1 MKQKLNRRGATQV
14 RRAAMVAPVLALT
27 LIAGCSSINEAMQPD
42 KIDYKSQ
49 GKKTASLDIPP
60 DLTKLDGERRYTVP
74 DASGTSTLSNYTQAN
89 AGRAREASPTDNV
102 LPGAQGVRME
112 RDGNQRWLVISNGM
126 RADQLWQTLRG
137 FWQESG
143 FLLVQDSPETGIME
157 TDWAENRAKIPQDII
172 RNTIGKVFDGLY
184 STSERDKFR
193 TRVERSQNGQLEVF
207 ISHRGAQ
214 EQLTG
219 VDKTSTVWTPRP
231 ADPELEAEFLSRLAQ
246 RLGVQKEQA
255 DRMAKNP
262 TPAGIGTN
270 GAAANTAAAAGT
282 AGATTAAAPAV
293 GTAAATGIGA
303 AAATGAP
310 SPDAS
315 KSFMSQVNG
324 MPALQ
329 LPEPFDR
336 AWRSVGLSL
345 DRVNFTVED
354 RDRAQGLYYV
364 RYVDPR
370 TSVDDRGFFSKLF
383 TKPNDG
389 RTAKKYRVALKGN
402 GTGTTVT
409 VLNDAGQPENTEI
422 GKKIL
427 SLLDEQLH

>member
-60 DLTKLDGERRYTVP
+60 DLTKLEGDRRYTVP
-74 DASGTSTLSNYTQAN
+74 DAAGTSTLSNYNQATKT
-89 AGRAREASPTDNV
+89 REASPTDNV
-102 LPGAQGVRME
+102 LPAAQGIRME
-112 RDGNQRWLVISNGM
+112 RDGNQRWIVISNGM
-126 RADQLWQTLRG
+126 RADQLWQQLRG

-246 RLGVQKEQA
+246 RLGVQKDQA

-262 TPAGIGTN
+262 TPAGIG
-270 GAAANTAAAAGT
+270 
-282 AGATTAAAPAV
+282 AAPAASPAPAAPGAV
-293 GTAAATGIGA
+293 AGGIAATE
-303 AAATGAP
+303 ATGA
-310 SPDAS
+310 AS
-315 KSFMSQVNG
+315 GDGKSFLSQVNG
-324 MPALQ
+324 TPALQ

-370 TSVDDRGFFSKLF
+370 SAVDDRGFFSKLF

-389 RTAKKYRVALKGN
+389 KTAKKYRVSLKGN

-409 VLNDAGQPENTEI
+409 VQNDAGQPENTEI

>member
-1 MKQKLNRRGATQV
+1 MKLKLNRRGATQV
-14 RRAAMVAPVLALT
+14 RRAALVVPVLAAGVIT
-27 LIAGCSSINEAMQPD
+27 GCSSINEAMQPD
-42 KIDYKSQ
+42 KIDYKSS
-49 GKKTASLDIPP
+49 ASKRTPTLDIPP
-60 DLTKLDGERRYTVP
+60 DLTKLEGDRRYSVP
-74 DASGTSTLSNYTQAN
+74 DANGTSTLSTYSQATKV
-89 AGRAREASPTDNV
+89 REQSPSENV
-102 LPGAQGVRME
+102 LPSAQGIRME

-126 RADQLWQTLRG
+126 RGDQLWQQLRG

-193 TRVERSQNGQLEVF
+193 TRVERSQNGTLEVF

-219 VDKTSTVWTPRP
+219 IDKSSTVWTPRP

-262 TPAGIGTN
+262 
-270 GAAANTAAAAGT
+270 AAAGNAAAAAGT
-282 AGATTAAAPAV
+282 AAAAGAAAGADGAAPA
-293 GTAAATGIGA
+293 
-303 AAATGAP
+303 
-310 SPDAS
+310 
-315 KSFMSQVNG
+315 KSYLSQVNG
-324 MPALQ
+324 APALQ

-354 RDRAQGLYYV
+354 RDRGQGLYYV

-370 TSVDDRGFFSKLF
+370 TVADSRGFFSKLF
-383 TKPNDG
+383 TKPEDSK
-389 RTAKKYRVALKGN
+389 TAKKYRVSLKGTGS
-402 GTGTTVT
+402 GTLVT
-409 VLNDAGQPENTEI
+409 VLNDAGQPENGEI
-422 GKKIL
+422 GKRIL
-427 SLLDEQLH
+427 SLIDEQLH

>member
-1 MKQKLNRRGATQV
+1 MKSKLNRRGATQV
-14 RRAAMVAPVLALT
+14 RRAALVVPVLAAGVIT
-27 LIAGCSSINEAMQPD
+27 GCSSINEAMQPD
-42 KIDYKSQ
+42 KIDYKSS
-49 GKKTASLDIPP
+49 ASKRTPTLDIPP
-60 DLTKLDGERRYTVP
+60 DLTKLEGDRRYSVP
-74 DASGTSTLSNYTQAN
+74 DANGTSTLSTYSQATKV
-89 AGRAREASPTDNV
+89 REQSPTENV
-102 LPGAQGVRME
+102 LPSAQGIRME
-112 RDGNQRWLVISNGM
+112 RDGNTRWLVISNGM
-126 RADQLWQTLRG
+126 RGDQLWQQLRG

-193 TRVERSQNGQLEVF
+193 TRVERAQNGTMEVF

-219 VDKTSTVWTPRP
+219 IDKSSTVWTPRP

-262 TPAGIGTN
+262 AQAGN
-270 GAAANTAAAAGT
+270 NAAAADAAAAGAAGTTAAAAG
-282 AGATTAAAPAV
+282 
-293 GTAAATGIGA
+293 GA
-303 AAATGAP
+303 AQ
-310 SPDAS
+310 
-315 KSFMSQVNG
+315 KSYLAQVNG
-324 MPALQ
+324 APALQ

-345 DRVNFTVED
+345 DRVNFTIED

-370 TSVDDRGFFSKLF
+370 TNVDNRGFFSKLF
-383 TKPNDG
+383 TKPDDPK
-389 RTAKKYRVALKGN
+389 TAKKYRVALKGTGS
-402 GTGTTVT
+402 GTLVT
-409 VLNDAGQPENTEI
+409 VLNDAGQPENGEI
-422 GKKIL
+422 GKRIL

>member
-14 RRAAMVAPVLALT
+14 RRVAVVAPMLALT

-60 DLTKLDGERRYTVP
+60 DLTKLEGDRRYTVP
-74 DASGTSTLSNYTQAN
+74 DAAGTSTLSNYQQATKT
-89 AGRAREASPTDNV
+89 REAEPATNV
-102 LPGAQGVRME
+102 LPSSQGIRME

-126 RADQLWQTLRG
+126 RADQLWQQLRG
-137 FWQESG
+137 FWQENG
-143 FLLVQDSPETGIME
+143 FLLTQDSPQTGIME

-219 VDKTSTVWTPRP
+219 VDKSTTVWTPRP

-255 DRMAKNP
+255 TQMAKNP
-262 TPAGIGTN
+262 TPVGNSAP
-270 GAAANTAAAAGT
+270 
-282 AGATTAAAPAV
+282 AAAPAPA
-293 GTAAATGIGA
+293 GDATGIGA
-303 AAATGAP
+303 AAATGA
-310 SPDAS
+310 ATAGAAGS
-315 KSFMSQVNG
+315 KSFLAQVNG
-324 MPALQ
+324 APALQ

-364 RYVDPR
+364 RYVDPKQA
-370 TSVDDRGFFSKLF
+370 VDDRGFFSKLF
-383 TKPNDG
+383 TKANDG
-389 RTAKKYRVALKGN
+389 KTAKKYRVSLKGS
-402 GTGTTVT
+402 GSGTTVT
-409 VLNDAGQPENTEI
+409 VQNDAGQPENTDVS
-422 GKKIL
+422 KRIL

>member
-14 RRAAMVAPVLALT
+14 RRVAVVAPVLALS

-60 DLTKLDGERRYTVP
+60 DLTKLEGDRRYAVP
-74 DASGTSTLSNYTQAN
+74 DAAGTSTLSNYSQAN
-89 AGRAREASPTDNV
+89 KTREASPTDNV
-102 LPGAQGVRME
+102 LPSTDGIRME
-112 RDGNQRWLVISNGM
+112 RDGNQRWLVINNGM
-126 RADQLWQTLRG
+126 PPDKLWESLRG
-137 FWQESG
+137 FWQENG
-143 FLLVQDSPETGIME
+143 FLLTQDSPETGIME

-219 VDKTSTVWTPRP
+219 VDKSQTVWTPRP

-255 DRMAKNP
+255 DKMAKNP
-262 TPAGIGTN
+262 TPAGIGT
-270 GAAANTAAAAGT
+270 AQPSAAAAG
-282 AGATTAAAPAV
+282 V
-293 GTAAATGIGA
+293 GA
-303 AAATGAP
+303 AAATGAATAAA
-310 SPDAS
+310 AS
-315 KSFMSQVNG
+315 SNKSFLAQVNG
-324 MPALQ
+324 SPALQ

-364 RYVDPR
+364 RYVDPK
-370 TSVDDRGFFSKLF
+370 TTVDDRGFFGKLF

-389 RTAKKYRVALKGN
+389 KTAKKYRVALKGN

-409 VLNDAGQPENTEI
+409 VLNDAGQPENSEI

-427 SLLDEQLH
+427 TLLDEQLH